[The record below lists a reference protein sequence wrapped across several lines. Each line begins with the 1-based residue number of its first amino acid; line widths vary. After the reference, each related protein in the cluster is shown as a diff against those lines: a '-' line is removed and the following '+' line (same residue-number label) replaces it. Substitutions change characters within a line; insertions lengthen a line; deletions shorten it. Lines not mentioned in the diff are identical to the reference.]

1 MNNGFYKLCWL
12 ENKKLR
18 SGGRAYIEDSKA
30 VVGNRVSAYWP
41 RYESGVFSKKRM
53 WRIGGV
59 DPEQYTHNRAMKANK
74 LIGVKVGN

>member
-1 MNNGFYKLCWL
+1 MNNGFYKRCWL

-18 SGGRAYIEDSKA
+18 AGGRAYVEDSKA
-30 VVGNRVSAYWP
+30 VVGNMVSAYWP
-41 RYESGVFSKKRM
+41 NIESDTFSKKRM

-59 DPEQYTHNRAMKANK
+59 EPEQCTHNEAMKANK